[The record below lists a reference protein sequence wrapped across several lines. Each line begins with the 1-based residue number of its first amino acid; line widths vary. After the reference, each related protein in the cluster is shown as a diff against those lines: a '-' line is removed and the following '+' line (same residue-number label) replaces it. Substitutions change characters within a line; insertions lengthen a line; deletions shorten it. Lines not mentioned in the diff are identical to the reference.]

1 MDKIQGFI
9 SAPFTPMNDDRSV
22 NLDKIPAFA
31 DFYVRYGVDG
41 AFICGTSGEGF
52 LLSLEER
59 KKVAEKW
66 VEASPADFKP
76 IIHVGG
82 PGVND
87 CKILAEHAREIGAY
101 GLGTIAPVFFKPA
114 RVEEL
119 VEYCAA
125 LASAAPDLPFYFYHM
140 PGYTGVSL
148 SMVDFLEQSYERI
161 PNLAGIKYTHENLYE
176 FNQCMLVRNGHYD
189 MLHGQDETF
198 LAGLVLGATGGVGGT
213 YNHMMGTY
221 IEIKAAFEKG
231 DLETA
236 RKLQARSQAF
246 INVLIRYRG
255 NVIAGKRIM
264 KFLGLD
270 LGPNRIPIQNITP
283 EEETKMKADLEE
295 IGFFEYCNK

>member
-1 MDKIQGFI
+1 MEKIIGFI
-9 SAPFTPMNDDRSV
+9 SAPFTPMNDDRSI
-22 NLDKIPAFA
+22 NLDIIPAFT
-31 DFYVRYGVDG
+31 DFYIRNGVNG

-66 VEASPADFKP
+66 IEASPSDFKP

-82 PGVND
+82 PCVND
-87 CKILAEHAREIGAY
+87 CKILAKHASEIGAY
-101 GLGTIAPVFFKPA
+101 GIGAIAPVFFKPS

-119 VEYCAA
+119 VDYCEA

-140 PGYTGVSL
+140 PGYTGVTL

-176 FNQCMLVRNGHYD
+176 FNQCMLIKDGHYD
-189 MLHGQDETF
+189 MLHGQDETL
-198 LAGLVLGATGGVGGT
+198 LAGLALGATGGIGGT
-213 YNHMMGTY
+213 YNHMMGTF
-221 IEIKAAFEKG
+221 IEMKEAFLKG
-231 DLETA
+231 DMERA
-236 RKLQARSQAF
+236 RNLQARSQAF
-246 INVLIRYRG
+246 INILIRYRG
-255 NVIAGKRIM
+255 NVIGGKRMM

-283 EEETKMKADLEE
+283 REETQMKADLDE
-295 IGFFEYCNK
+295 IGFFEFCNM